1 MSAGMNMNFDDLK
14 KLRHKKYRDELGF
27 FFAEGEHL
35 ALELGKALAH
45 RPQLAAAKVLVSEE
59 YFAAG
64 LPSGFPRQLAI
75 ETLGARQ
82 MSQLSETRSPQGVI
96 AVVPR
101 LTPPAPQDGERAI
114 YLHQIQDPGN
124 LGTILRTLG
133 WFAGFRCLLSPD
145 SVEPYNPKVVRASM
159 GAIFNVPFETDVT
172 LETVQAR
179 YPRIALLDIYG
190 SSVAE
195 NSFKHFDCYMFG
207 SESRGATAQMRATC
221 SSSMFSIPG
230 GRGVESLNL
239 ASTVNICAY
248 ELSKALVRS

>member
-1 MSAGMNMNFDDLK
+1 
-14 KLRHKKYRDELGF
+14 
-27 FFAEGEHL
+27 
-35 ALELGKALAH
+35 
-45 RPQLAAAKVLVSEE
+45 
-59 YFAAG
+59 
-64 LPSGFPRQLAI
+64 
-75 ETLGARQ
+75 
-82 MSQLSETRSPQGVI
+82 
-96 AVVPR
+96 
-101 LTPPAPQDGERAI
+101 
-114 YLHQIQDPGN
+114 
-124 LGTILRTLG
+124 
-133 WFAGFRCLLSPD
+133 
-145 SVEPYNPKVVRASM
+145 M